1 MSVEISGRLF
11 EWDSEKALSNV
22 KKHGV
27 SFENAALVFN
37 DNNRIETFDIEHS
50 IEEERWLT
58 IGKVNAVLCVI
69 YTERKDVTRLISARK
84 ATSREKRMYYAG
96 QKVY

>member
-1 MSVEISGRLF
+1 MGRLF

-27 SFENAALVFN
+27 SFENAALVFG
-37 DNNRIETFDIEHS
+37 DNSRIEIFDTEHS

-58 IGKVNAVLCVI
+58 IGMVNAVLCVI
-69 YTERKDVTRLISARK
+69 YTERNDVTRLISARK